1 MMSEKK
7 YTSGKAVDA
16 EIQRLLDLKKE
27 IAGKKL
33 KVFNDAISKNG
44 FTMKLSDLSD
54 SDIREF
60 AKIINYDFEMI
71 VDAVN
76 KNKQAKK
83 QKQTPVSVP
92 STMTVNNQP
101 VR

>member
-16 EIQRLLDLKKE
+16 EIQRLLALKKE
-27 IAGKKL
+27 IAGKKT

-60 AKIINYDFEMI
+60 AKIINYDFKMI

-76 KNKQAKK
+76 QNKQAKK
-83 QKQTPVSVP
+83 KKQTPVSVP

>member
-1 MMSEKK
+1 MSEKK

-83 QKQTPVSVP
+83 KKQTTVSVP
-92 STMTVNNQP
+92 GTMAVNNQP